1 MGNYCLFI
9 SSRFNYSLVPHSIWD
24 NVDKM
29 LFIFLSKI
37 GHECGDDCKSAKSE
51 KEISVRMNM
60 ESIETDL
67 TWDTDESYQISIVTK
82 GKF

>member
-1 MGNYCLFI
+1 M
-9 SSRFNYSLVPHSIWD
+9 PDPIWD

-37 GHECGDDCKSAKSE
+37 NNECGDDCKFAKSE
-51 KEISVRMNM
+51 KEISVRMNIQ
-60 ESIETDL
+60 SIETDL
-67 TWDTDESYQISIVTK
+67 TWDTDESYQINIATK

>member
-1 MGNYCLFI
+1 M
-9 SSRFNYSLVPHSIWD
+9 PHSIWD

-37 GHECGDDCKSAKSE
+37 SHECGDHCKTAKSE
-51 KEISVRMNM
+51 KEISVRMNIQ
-60 ESIETDL
+60 STETDL
-67 TWDTDESYQISIVTK
+67 TWDTDESYQINIITK